1 MARVNENL
9 AVLFA
14 DITDSNKLYG
24 TLGDDAARAVVD
36 ACLSLVGEV
45 VARFNGRIIKTIGDE
60 AMCAFRRA
68 DDAVAAAAEMQTMVE
83 ARRPG
88 NVDLKMHI
96 GLHFGSVLSE
106 DGDVFGDTVN
116 SAAYLCA
123 VAVAG
128 QILTTE
134 VTERN
139 LTPEFKSRVRPVFKT
154 VLKGST
160 QESTVYQVLWQKDV
174 GDLTDV
180 NTHVQ
185 KTIPGD
191 EGSLLVVHYEN
202 KVRVDH
208 ARAMLTAGRA
218 ADCDLVVSSKLASRK
233 HFSIRLLRTHFYLL
247 DHSLNGTFVTLDSG
261 EEVHVLRSELL
272 LEGSGRITIGTRYE
286 EGAADVIT
294 YTRDRRSIYR
304 P

>member
-68 DDAVAAAAEMQTMVE
+68 DDAVAAAAEMQSMVE
-83 ARRPG
+83 ERRPG

-218 ADCDLVVSSKLASRK
+218 ADCDLVVSAKLASRK

>member
-139 LTPEFKSRVRPVFKT
+139 LTAEF
-154 VLKGST
+154 
-160 QESTVYQVLWQKDV
+160 
-174 GDLTDV
+174 
-180 NTHVQ
+180 
-185 KTIPGD
+185 
-191 EGSLLVVHYEN
+191 
-202 KVRVDH
+202 
-208 ARAMLTAGRA
+208 
-218 ADCDLVVSSKLASRK
+218 
-233 HFSIRLLRTHFYLL
+233 
-247 DHSLNGTFVTLDSG
+247 
-261 EEVHVLRSELL
+261 
-272 LEGSGRITIGTRYE
+272 
-286 EGAADVIT
+286 
-294 YTRDRRSIYR
+294 
-304 P
+304 